1 MHALESGPSQWA
13 AKHVPRQLTIV
24 LAILPVSHS
33 SVWSASEQDQGAV
46 GFCQFQ
52 FQNADPL
59 PTCDLDII
67 STSLHPSSWACCMI
81 RSLQKLHHPHEY

>member
-67 STSLHPSSWACCMI
+67 STSLHPPSWACCMI